1 MRALY
6 YLLYVKDR
14 PSAIVRVK
22 SRRAIRIIGS
32 DVATSFFADG
42 QPRTEVAIPVCFVV
56 IATECWQPTVCE
68 WIDHFQTREKRKVP
82 ASVPPHELCEVIIL
96 RCKGVSVRKLA
107 DKYGVSVSTI
117 KRICAAD
124 HNQRDSHG
132 DVCLIPV
139 QKGGLASVDPS
150 R

>member
-56 IATECWQPTVCE
+56 IATECWQPTVGE
-68 WIDHFQTREKRKVP
+68 WIDHFQTREKRKAP
-82 ASVPPHELCEVIIL
+82 ASLQPHQVCKVIRL
-96 RCKGVSVRKLA
+96 HSKGVSVRKLA
-107 DKYGVSVSTI
+107 DKHGVSVSTI

-132 DVCLIPV
+132 NVCLIPA
-139 QKGGLASVDPS
+139 QNGGCAS